1 MPSFGT
7 LVGAAFIV
15 VAIVALAALLWTQRS
30 GGHEAFTTLSAPS
43 STSSAPDLVDQA
55 APVPAKDAPLDQE
68 ASLDEYA
75 ARMYVLRVFNAVLRR
90 RPTADELGR
99 YAALKQETAIMKA
112 IVKDMRIIQEEADD
126 DDMCEPDSEDDER
139 ASVALTEEEEEDAAS
154 CDGDGDDDD
163 DGASPSPQPSS
174 RHLPVLADIDAPQT
188 ADKTPLPPPPVPP
201 VPPPRRQQ
209 GAAAPP
215 VEVCLSSKDVLAR
228 LKTIDGEVA
237 ALRDLLTM
245 MEG

>member
-15 VAIVALAALLWTQRS
+15 VAIVALAAVLWTQRS
-30 GGHEAFTTLSAPS
+30 GGHEAFTTLS

-112 IVKDMRIIQEEADD
+112 IVKDMRIIQEEVDD

-139 ASVALTEEEEEDAAS
+139 ASVALTEEEEEEE

-163 DGASPSPQPSS
+163 DGAAPSPQPSS

-188 ADKTPLPPPPVPP
+188 ADKSSLPPPPVPP
-201 VPPPRRQQ
+201 APPPRRQQ

-215 VEVCLSSKDVLAR
+215 VEVCLSSKDVLTR